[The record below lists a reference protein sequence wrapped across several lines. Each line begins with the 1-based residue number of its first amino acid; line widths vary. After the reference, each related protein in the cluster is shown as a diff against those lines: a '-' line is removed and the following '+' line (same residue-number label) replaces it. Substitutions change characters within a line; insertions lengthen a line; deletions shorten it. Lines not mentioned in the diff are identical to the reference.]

1 MEDEVLVEVEGVSKK
16 FSKHLKTSLKYG
28 LIDILK
34 KSIGMPLNQNLR
46 KDEFWAVNDI
56 NFKLR
61 RGECI
66 GLIGHNGAGKSTL
79 LKILNGIYA
88 PDKGQ
93 VVMRGKVSA
102 LIELGAGFN
111 PILTGRENIYNN
123 AAILG
128 FSRKE
133 TDEKLQS
140 IIEFSEIEEFLD
152 MPVKNYSS
160 GMKVRLGFAVAA
172 HLDPDILII
181 DEVLAVGD
189 ISFSLKCFKKIDE
202 ILPHTAVIFV
212 SHSLVQISRICTS
225 ILVLDKGNEVYLG
238 DDVSEGI
245 QTYLQ
250 KQQTNELE
258 NIIYLNTDKFEIS
271 DYTFNQEA
279 ATKFTLQWNT
289 PLEIG
294 FKMSNSRL
302 KKTPYFVVQI
312 FDKEQKPIVATYYKP
327 DDVSLEKSTLQIKID
342 LGEINLGAAKY
353 SINLAVFEEYEKK
366 LIYKANSIAT
376 FDVVHEI
383 VTYAPILK
391 KINISVL

>member
-1 MEDEVLVEVEGVSKK
+1 
-16 FSKHLKTSLKYG
+16 
-28 LIDILK
+28 
-34 KSIGMPLNQNLR
+34 
-46 KDEFWAVNDI
+46 
-56 NFKLR
+56 
-61 RGECI
+61 
-66 GLIGHNGAGKSTL
+66 
-79 LKILNGIYA
+79 
-88 PDKGQ
+88 
-93 VVMRGKVSA
+93 
-102 LIELGAGFN
+102 
-111 PILTGRENIYNN
+111 
-123 AAILG
+123 
-128 FSRKE
+128 
-133 TDEKLQS
+133 
-140 IIEFSEIEEFLD
+140 EIEEFLD

-202 ILPHTAVIFV
+202 ILPNTAVIFV

-250 KQQTNELE
+250 KQQNNELE

-271 DYTFNQEA
+271 DYTFNREA

-294 FKMSNSRL
+294 FKMSKNQL

-327 DDVSLEKSTLQIKID
+327 DDVNLEKDTLQIKID

-391 KINISVL
+391 KIITTVS